1 MSTPSPFDDAAV
13 PLPLLRQ
20 LAHNQRWAELPEDT
34 IPLTAADPD
43 FAVAAPIR
51 EAIARHA
58 QAGVFSYGPPGGL
71 PRFREAVAAWFTR
84 RRGMRCEPAD
94 VFATDGAAAAM
105 HLAAQACLRPGD
117 EALIL
122 DPVDF
127 LFAAAIERAGAQAVR
142 VPFGRDTSTTELL
155 AALDRARTP
164 RTRMLWLCN
173 PHNPLGLALAPPML
187 QALAAWTLRHGLR
200 LLVDEVWS
208 DIVYPPSR
216 HHGVHELGE
225 EAARNTL
232 TVYGFSKN
240 FGLAGLRV
248 GCLLCP
254 DRALAARLADAAG
267 AAQTISGVA
276 TLSQWAAVAAME
288 EAEPWL
294 DAFVAHLD
302 RQRRHLAERA
312 ARWPGI
318 GFVMPQATFVALL
331 DARAVDPDE
340 EALCRRLREEA
351 RVALVPG
358 SARWFGPGAAGHLRL
373 SFATSRGI
381 LDEALDRIDRFL
393 GVGVL
398 ASAGASRSPAVHP

>member
-1 MSTPSPFDDAAV
+1 MTSADFDDAAV
-13 PLPLLRQ
+13 PMALLRQ
-20 LAHNQRWAELPEDT
+20 QAHNQRWAELPEGT

-43 FAVAAPIR
+43 FAVATPIR
-51 EAIARHA
+51 EAMARHA
-58 QAGVFSYGPPGGL
+58 REGVFSYGPPGGL
-71 PRFREAVAAWFTR
+71 PRFREAVAHWFTH
-84 RRGMRCEPAD
+84 RRGVRCGPAD

-127 LFAAAIERAGAQAVR
+127 LFAAAIERAGARAVR
-142 VPFGRDTSTTELL
+142 VPFCHGTSTAELL
-155 AALDRARTP
+155 DALDQARTP

-173 PHNPLGLALAPPML
+173 PHNPLGLALPAPML
-187 QALAAWTLRHGLR
+187 QALAGWALQHGLR

-208 DIVYPPSR
+208 DIVYPPLR
-216 HHGVHELGE
+216 HQAAAALDPET
-225 EAARNTL
+225 ARNTL

-254 DRALAARLADAAG
+254 DRVLAARLADAAG

-302 RQRRHLAERA
+302 RQRRRLAERA
-312 ARWPGI
+312 GRWPHI
-318 GFVMPQATFVALL
+318 KLVMPQATFVALL
-331 DARAVDPDE
+331 DARAVNLDE
-340 EALCRRLREEA
+340 EALCRRLRDEA

-393 GVGVL
+393 GV
-398 ASAGASRSPAVHP
+398 AGPGPARGANLSVACP

>member
-1 MSTPSPFDDAAV
+1 MGHS
-13 PLPLLRQ
+13 
-20 LAHNQRWAELPEDT
+20 
-34 IPLTAADPD
+34 
-43 FAVAAPIR
+43 
-51 EAIARHA
+51 
-58 QAGVFSYGPPGGL
+58 
-71 PRFREAVAAWFTR
+71 
-84 RRGMRCEPAD
+84 
-94 VFATDGAAAAM
+94 
-105 HLAAQACLRPGD
+105 
-117 EALIL
+117 
-122 DPVDF
+122 
-127 LFAAAIERAGAQAVR
+127 
-142 VPFGRDTSTTELL
+142 TSTDELL

-173 PHNPLGLALAPPML
+173 PHNPLGLALAAPML
-187 QALAAWTLRHGLR
+187 QALAGWALRHGLR

-208 DIVYPPSR
+208 DIVYPPLR
-216 HHGVHELGE
+216 HQAAAALDPET
-225 EAARNTL
+225 ARNTL

-254 DRALAARLADAAG
+254 DRALAVRLADAAG

-294 DAFVAHLD
+294 DAYVAHLD
-302 RQRRHLAERA
+302 RQRHRLAERA
-312 ARWPGI
+312 ARWPHI
-318 GFVMPQATFVALL
+318 LLVLPPPTVLALL
-331 DARAVDPDE
+331 DARAIDPDE

-381 LDEALDRIDRFL
+381 LDEALDRIDRYL
-393 GVGVL
+393 GM
-398 ASAGASRSPAVHP
+398 AVPGQDRHLRLPVADS